1 MVNVIPLAG
10 LGSRFSKEGYVLP
23 KPLIPV
29 SGVPMII
36 QAIRNM
42 PPSDKWIFIVR
53 QEHLQ
58 EHHIDQIIKSEIPKA
73 IIISVNETTLG
84 QANTCL
90 LAQAYLLPD
99 EPMFIAACD
108 NGYVYDSK
116 KYQSLVNNP
125 EISCIVWTFT
135 QMEKMRKSPQSYGWA
150 VLVEDGLTIR
160 DMSVKVPL
168 SDDPFYDHAVTAT
181 FYFRKA
187 KDFIAAANLMINENF
202 QINNEFYVDALPIF
216 INKLGKKSV
225 IFDVEQWIC
234 WGTPAEL
241 KEYEL
246 WEQFFKEKSSNSNE
260 NQQFNPLIQNKKQY
274 LFWERYFLSK
284 K

>member
-1 MVNVIPLAG
+1 MANIIPLAG
-10 LGSRFSKEGYVLP
+10 LGSRFSKEGYALP

-29 SGVPMII
+29 SGVPMIV

-53 QEHLQ
+53 QEHIL
-58 EHHIDQIIKSEIPKA
+58 EHRIDQIIRSEISQA

-99 EPMFIAACD
+99 EPIFIAACD
-108 NGYVYDSK
+108 NGYVYDQK
-116 KYQSLVNNP
+116 KYQEQVNNP
-125 EISCIVWTFT
+125 EIACIVWTFT
-135 QMEKMRKSPQSYGWA
+135 RMEKMRKSPQSYGWA
-150 VLVEDGLTIR
+150 VLAEDEQTIR
-160 DMSVKVPL
+160 NMSVKVPI
-168 SDDPFYDHAVTAT
+168 SNDPYHDHAVTAT

-187 KDFIAAANLMINENF
+187 KDFIDAANLMIQENHL
-202 QINNEFYVDALPIF
+202 INGEFYVDAIPIF
-216 INKLGKKSV
+216 VNKLGKKSV

-241 KEYEL
+241 KEYEF
-246 WEQFFKEKSSNSNE
+246 WEKFFKEK
-260 NQQFNPLIQNKKQY
+260 QQFNPLIQNKENY
-274 LFWERYFLSK
+274 VFWKEYFQSGK
-284 K
+284 N